1 MARLWFSVVWKRWGN
16 DNCVATFM
24 STVYYLSGHGG
35 RLHLGLGEGITT
47 RGHKIEGR
55 ELYGE
60 FKSLAFQD
68 QIDLIASDL
77 AASFWTNESHIIANS
92 FGAYLFLHTQ
102 VQLDPFPGR
111 VLLLSP
117 IIGSFSEETSMS
129 GFIPPRANKL
139 KELAAQGNMP
149 TPKDCEIHVGSEDWQ
164 SNPDNVSKL
173 GDSLGINVT
182 IVPGAGHDLGK
193 EYVGS
198 ILDRWLPISS

>member
-1 MARLWFSVVWKRWGN
+1 MRS
-16 DNCVATFM
+16 
-24 STVYYLSGHGG
+24 VYYLPGHGG
-35 RLHLGLGEGITT
+35 RLDVGLGEGIAA
-47 RGHKIEGR
+47 RHYRIEGR

-60 FKSLAFQD
+60 FKSLVFQD
-68 QIDLIASDL
+68 QIELIANDL
-77 AASFWTNESHIIANS
+77 HTNFWTNESHVIANS

-102 VQLDPFPGR
+102 AQLDPFPGR

-117 IIGSFSEETSMS
+117 IVGSFSEETSMS

-139 KELAAQGNMP
+139 KELAAQGYMP
-149 TPKDCEIHVGSEDWQ
+149 TPRDCEIYVGAEDWQ

-173 GDSLGINVT
+173 GEELGINVT